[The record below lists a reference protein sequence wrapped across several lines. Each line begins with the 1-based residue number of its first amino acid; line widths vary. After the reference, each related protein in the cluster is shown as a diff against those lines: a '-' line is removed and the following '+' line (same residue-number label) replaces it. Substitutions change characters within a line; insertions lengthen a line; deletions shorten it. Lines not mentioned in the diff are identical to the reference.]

1 MKIVHPICRKLMTIK
16 WYSKR
21 MVNCEMAKQK
31 RMMNLFYIPALVLM
45 AVFVAYPFSEA
56 VKLSFM
62 EWNGY
67 SQNKVFVGLQNYL
80 KLFTDENFHTAL
92 KNTLVYGFGCALLQN
107 VIGLS
112 LALFLNSKFKG
123 HSIVR
128 TVVYLPVMIS
138 GLIMGYIISFFVQ
151 YRGGVFN
158 EILGWLHIAPIDW
171 MANGNRG
178 VLLITLVNSW
188 QYAGITMIIYIAG
201 LQSIPRDICEAAAID
216 GASKWSLF
224 QNIILPLLVPAMSTA
239 VIQNIIGSLKLYDV
253 IVSLSEGGPGFAT
266 HSLSTYISNQYF
278 KAQNAGYSAAVGI
291 FSFVFIMLVSIV
303 FTKYFK
309 EKEVEL

>member
-1 MKIVHPICRKLMTIK
+1 
-16 WYSKR
+16 
-21 MVNCEMAKQK
+21 
-31 RMMNLFYIPALVLM
+31 MNLFYIPALLLM
-45 AVFVAYPFSEA
+45 ALFVAYPFIEA

-62 EWNGY
+62 SWNGY
-67 SQNKVFVGLQNYL
+67 SQNKIFVGLQNYM
-80 KLFTDENFHTAL
+80 KLFSDENFHIAF
-92 KNTLVYGFGCALLQN
+92 KNTLIYGFGSAFLQN

-112 LALFLNSKFKG
+112 LAIFLNSKFKG

-128 TVVYLPVMIS
+128 TLAYLPVMIS

-151 YRGGVFN
+151 YRGGVLN
-158 EILGWLHIAPIDW
+158 EILAWLNLMPIDW

-178 VLLITLVNSW
+178 VLIITIINSW
-188 QYAGITMIIYIAG
+188 QYAGISMIIYIAG
-201 LQSIPRDICEAAAID
+201 LQNIPKVYYEAASID

-224 QNIILPLLVPAMSTA
+224 KNITLPLIIPAMSTA

-291 FSFVFIMLVSIV
+291 FSFVFIMIVSIF
-303 FTKYFK
+303 FTKYFTK
-309 EKEVEL
+309 KEVEM

>member
-1 MKIVHPICRKLMTIK
+1 M
-16 WYSKR
+16 
-21 MVNCEMAKQK
+21 EKQK

-45 AVFVAYPFSEA
+45 ALFVAYPFSEA

-62 EWNGY
+62 SWNGY
-67 SQNKVFVGLQNYL
+67 SQNKVFVGLQNYA
-80 KLFTDENFHTAL
+80 KLFTDENFHMAF
-92 KNTLVYGFGCALLQN
+92 KNTLFYGFGSAFLQN

-112 LALFLNSKFKG
+112 LAIFLNSKFRG
-123 HSIVR
+123 HSVVR

-158 EILGWLHIAPIDW
+158 EIAGWFSMAPLDW
-171 MANGNRG
+171 MADGNRG
-178 VLLITLVNSW
+178 VWIITLINSW
-188 QYAGITMIIYIAG
+188 QYAGISMIIYIAG
-201 LQSIPRDICEAAAID
+201 LQNIPKSYYEAAAID
-216 GASKWSLF
+216 GASSWGLF
-224 QNIILPLLVPAMSTA
+224 KNITLPLIIPAMSTA

-291 FSFVFIMLVSIV
+291 FTFVFILVVSV
-303 FTKYFK
+303 FFTKYFTK
-309 EKEVEL
+309 KEVEM

>member
-1 MKIVHPICRKLMTIK
+1 M
-16 WYSKR
+16 
-21 MVNCEMAKQK
+21 EKQK

-45 AVFVAYPFSEA
+45 ALFVAYPFSEA

-62 EWNGY
+62 SWNGY
-67 SQNKVFVGLQNYL
+67 SQNKVFVGLQNYA
-80 KLFTDENFHTAL
+80 KLFTDENFHMAF
-92 KNTLVYGFGCALLQN
+92 KNTLFYGFGSAFLQN

-112 LALFLNSKFKG
+112 LAIFLNSKFRG
-123 HSIVR
+123 HSVVR

-158 EILGWLHIAPIDW
+158 EIAGWFSMAPLDW
-171 MANGNRG
+171 MADGNRG
-178 VLLITLVNSW
+178 VWIITLINSW
-188 QYAGITMIIYIAG
+188 QYAGISMIIYIAG
-201 LQSIPRDICEAAAID
+201 LQNIPKSYYEAAAID
-216 GASKWSLF
+216 GASSWGLF
-224 QNIILPLLVPAMSTA
+224 KNITLPLIIPAMSTA

-291 FSFVFIMLVSIV
+291 FTFVFILVVSV
-303 FTKYFK
+303 FFTKYFTK
-309 EKEVEL
+309 KEVEL

>member
-1 MKIVHPICRKLMTIK
+1 MK
-16 WYSKR
+16 KR
-21 MVNCEMAKQK
+21 N
-31 RMMNLFYIPALVLM
+31 RTMNLFYIPALLLM
-45 AVFVAYPFSEA
+45 ALFVAYPFIEA

-62 EWNGY
+62 SWNGY
-67 SQNKVFVGLQNYL
+67 SQNKIFVGLQNYM
-80 KLFTDENFHTAL
+80 KLFSDENFHIAF
-92 KNTLVYGFGCALLQN
+92 KNTLIYGFGSAFLQN

-112 LALFLNSKFKG
+112 LAIFLNSKFKG

-128 TVVYLPVMIS
+128 TLAYLPVMIS

-151 YRGGVFN
+151 YRGGVLN
-158 EILGWLHIAPIDW
+158 EILAWLNLMPIDW

-178 VLLITLVNSW
+178 VLIITIINSW
-188 QYAGITMIIYIAG
+188 QYAGISMIIYIAG
-201 LQSIPRDICEAAAID
+201 LQNIPKVYYEAASID

-224 QNIILPLLVPAMSTA
+224 KNITLPLIIPAMSTA

-291 FSFVFIMLVSIV
+291 FSFVFIMIVSIF
-303 FTKYFK
+303 FTKYFTK
-309 EKEVEL
+309 KEVEM